1 MPQFDGTAALQTMIS
16 PAEVLDGQEDHI
28 AASQ

>member
-1 MPQFDGTAALQTMIS
+1 VLLIDGTAALQTMIS

-28 AASQ
+28 AAS